1 MSEPRIIKKYP
12 NRRLYDTA
20 VSSYITLENVKQL
33 VLERADFQVIDART
47 NSDITRGILLQII
60 SEQEEQGNPIFTTE
74 VLAHIIRF
82 YGDTL
87 QGMMGNY
94 LEKSLQAFVDQQHL
108 FREQMRTFIG
118 KNPLA
123 MMTELVEHNLS
134 LWKSVNE
141 RLQQYAPPGPPGD
154 SLPAPHQSPI
164 SAETATPSTA
174 KPEKNRQG
182 TQKQKRA
189 RLKFRVFSLRVVR
202 GKLVLRA
209 TELIAKRR
217 WRVGFRVGRDR

>member
-1 MSEPRIIKKYP
+1 MSEPRVIKKYP

-20 VSSYITLENVKQL
+20 ISSYITLEDVKQL
-33 VLERADFQVIDART
+33 VLERAEFHVIDART
-47 NSDITRGILLQII
+47 NTDITRGILLQII
-60 SEQEEQGNPIFTTE
+60 SEQEEQGSPIFTTD

-141 RLQQYAPPGPPGD
+141 QLQKPYVSSTGG
-154 SLPAPHQSPI
+154 
-164 SAETATPSTA
+164 ETAPTPQPATQATDPPLSTA
-174 KPEKNRQG
+174 APNKPEKER
-182 TQKQKRA
+182 K
-189 RLKFRVFSLRVVR
+189 
-202 GKLVLRA
+202 
-209 TELIAKRR
+209 
-217 WRVGFRVGRDR
+217 GRKDKET

>member
-1 MSEPRIIKKYP
+1 MSESRIIKKYP

-33 VLERADFQVIDART
+33 VLERTDFNVIDART
-47 NSDITRGILLQII
+47 NTDITRGILLQII

-108 FREQMRTFIG
+108 FREQMRTLMG
-118 KNPLA
+118 KNPLS

-141 RLQQYAPPGPPGD
+141 RLQQYVPPGIATTIDPTTGTPPD
-154 SLPAPHQSPI
+154 PASKPA
-164 SAETATPSTA
+164 AEQEAANAGRKIKKT
-174 KPEKNRQG
+174 KN
-182 TQKQKRA
+182 
-189 RLKFRVFSLRVVR
+189 
-202 GKLVLRA
+202 
-209 TELIAKRR
+209 
-217 WRVGFRVGRDR
+217 

>member
-20 VSSYITLENVKQL
+20 VSSYITLEDVKQL
-33 VLERADFQVIDART
+33 VLDRANFHVIDART
-47 NSDITRGILLQII
+47 NTDITRGILLQII

-141 RLQQYAPPGPPGD
+141 QLQKPYPPSAVGEF
-154 SLPAPHQSPI
+154 SPLVRPNP
-164 SAETATPSTA
+164 TPSGNPVNPASSSA
-174 KPEKNRQG
+174 KPEKERKSN
-182 TQKQKRA
+182 KKD
-189 RLKFRVFSLRVVR
+189 KSV
-202 GKLVLRA
+202 
-209 TELIAKRR
+209 
-217 WRVGFRVGRDR
+217 

>member
-1 MSEPRIIKKYP
+1 MSEPRVIKKYP

-20 VSSYITLENVKQL
+20 ISSYITLGDVKQL
-33 VLERADFQVIDART
+33 VLERIEFHVIDART
-47 NSDITRGILLQII
+47 NTDITRGILLQII
-60 SEQEEQGNPIFTTE
+60 SEQEEQGTPIFTTD

-134 LWKSVNE
+134 LWKSVNQQ
-141 RLQQYAPPGPPGD
+141 LQKPYLPLMGSEAIP
-154 SLPAPHQSPI
+154 PAPQPATETSDPPP
-164 SAETATPSTA
+164 SAAAPD
-174 KPEKNRQG
+174 KPERERKSR
-182 TQKQKRA
+182 K
-189 RLKFRVFSLRVVR
+189 
-202 GKLVLRA
+202 
-209 TELIAKRR
+209 
-217 WRVGFRVGRDR
+217 DRET

>member
-20 VSSYITLENVKQL
+20 VSSYITLEDVKQL
-33 VLERADFQVIDART
+33 VLDRANFHVIDART
-47 NSDITRGILLQII
+47 NTDITRGILLQII
-60 SEQEEQGNPIFTTE
+60 SEQEEQGSPIFTTD

-108 FREQMRTFIG
+108 FREQMRTLIG
-118 KNPLA
+118 KNPLT
-123 MMTELVEHNLS
+123 MITELVEHNLS

-141 RLQQYAPPGPPGD
+141 QLQKPYTPPVT
-154 SLPAPHQSPI
+154 I
-164 SAETATPSTA
+164 SDIFPSTMQPA
-174 KPEKNRQG
+174 APIPPQEAAAAPQEKKPDRERK
-182 TQKQKRA
+182 
-189 RLKFRVFSLRVVR
+189 VR
-202 GKLVLRA
+202 KDKGA
-209 TELIAKRR
+209 
-217 WRVGFRVGRDR
+217 

>member
-1 MSEPRIIKKYP
+1 MSESRIIKKYP

-20 VSSYITLENVKQL
+20 VSSYITLEDVKQL
-33 VLERADFQVIDART
+33 VLDRANFHVIDART
-47 NSDITRGILLQII
+47 NTDITRGILLQII
-60 SEQEEQGNPIFTTE
+60 SEQEEQGSPIFTTD

-141 RLQQYAPPGPPGD
+141 QLQKPYTPPVTISEIFPPVQPVAPSD
-154 SLPAPHQSPI
+154 HPAAAPRERPDK
-164 SAETATPSTA
+164 ER
-174 KPEKNRQG
+174 K
-182 TQKQKRA
+182 
-189 RLKFRVFSLRVVR
+189 
-202 GKLVLRA
+202 
-209 TELIAKRR
+209 
-217 WRVGFRVGRDR
+217 GRKDKDA

>member
-1 MSEPRIIKKYP
+1 MSEPRVIKKYP

-20 VSSYITLENVKQL
+20 ISSYITLEDVKQL
-33 VLERADFQVIDART
+33 VLERAEFHVIDART
-47 NSDITRGILLQII
+47 NTDITRGILLQII
-60 SEQEEQGNPIFTTE
+60 SEQEEQGSPIFTTD

-108 FREQMRTFIG
+108 FRDQMRSFMG

-134 LWKSVNE
+134 LWKSDNE
-141 RLQQYAPPGPPGD
+141 QLQKPYFPLAGSEAAPPSQPTAQMRDPSPPATALD
-154 SLPAPHQSPI
+154 K
-164 SAETATPSTA
+164 AE
-174 KPEKNRQG
+174 KERK
-182 TQKQKRA
+182 
-189 RLKFRVFSLRVVR
+189 VR
-202 GKLVLRA
+202 K
-209 TELIAKRR
+209 
-217 WRVGFRVGRDR
+217 DRGA

>member
-1 MSEPRIIKKYP
+1 MTEPRIIKKYP

-33 VLERADFQVIDART
+33 VLDRAVFQVIDART

-60 SEQEEQGNPIFTTE
+60 SEQEEQGNPIFTTD

-141 RLQQYAPPGPPGD
+141 RLHQYVPPNPTGDAP
-154 SLPAPHQSPI
+154 SSSETILPDQIPA
-164 SAETATPSTA
+164 TA
-174 KPEKNRQG
+174 KTERSVKDR
-182 TQKQKRA
+182 KDKKR
-189 RLKFRVFSLRVVR
+189 L
-202 GKLVLRA
+202 
-209 TELIAKRR
+209 
-217 WRVGFRVGRDR
+217 